1 MKLTSL
7 WCTHSFVPGT
17 EEWTIEGKVIVG
29 LYLTNFTV
37 TPSFVILREKHQSL
51 TENCCSKPPVRLH
64 YFQRS
69 LDVS

>member
-7 WCTHSFVPGT
+7 WCTYSFVPGT
-17 EEWTIEGKVIVG
+17 EEWTIEGKVTLG

-37 TPSFVILREKHQSL
+37 TPPFIILREKHQSL
-51 TENCCSKPPVRLH
+51 TENCCSEASVRLH

-69 LDVS
+69 LVVS